1 METKDRI
8 FEKRNI
14 EKHKDLEYQ
23 FENVKKFNEG
33 HIKNVQEE
41 RKKITQK
48 VHTSSLSVLES
59 IISSKPLDKN
69 LAILTARN
77 RHEARKNTL
86 IELEKK
92 QKKEVETEKLN
103 DAEYKNL
110 KNKLS
115 KIEKKIEQLIDIKK
129 KVIQEKS
136 NIAKECISDIPD
148 KIEKSISLMNEKID
162 MKLKNYTVTLKKIE
176 KARNKRKRSLNRSLS
191 EAKQFNQTKM
201 ERSQLNIS
209 KTKKLNAKNLVDM
222 ERGFKNRVSSPP
234 INMKKAN
241 FLICKEAQLYN
252 LERIKRI
259 KQTKRLRIM
268 EKFENLQKRIEDK
281 KQIEIIFNSEKRKR
295 EFEAKFNIENQI
307 KEKAIYFNRT
317 YKQKIKDMEQNLTT
331 KCQLMK
337 PEVNSDF
344 ENATKKIE

>member
-241 FLICKEAQLYN
+241 FLICK
-252 LERIKRI
+252 
-259 KQTKRLRIM
+259 
-268 EKFENLQKRIEDK
+268 
-281 KQIEIIFNSEKRKR
+281 
-295 EFEAKFNIENQI
+295 
-307 KEKAIYFNRT
+307 
-317 YKQKIKDMEQNLTT
+317 
-331 KCQLMK
+331 
-337 PEVNSDF
+337 
-344 ENATKKIE
+344 